1 MIIECA
7 PMQGVTDH
15 IFRRVQSRHFA
26 PADKYYTPFVATTQN
41 HVFTPKM
48 MGELSPG
55 INAGLCVVPQL
66 IGHNAEDFLWAARE
80 LKAMGY
86 SEVNFNLGC
95 PSGTVVGKKKGSG
108 LLCEQELLRAM
119 FDEIFEKSPIDI
131 SVKTRI
137 GRHSPEEFAAIL
149 ELYNDYPIS
158 ELIIHPRLQ
167 SQQYEGKPHMDA
179 WEMAVQ
185 NSKNPLCYNGDI
197 FDRTCA
203 ADFAAK
209 YPQIGHIMLGRGL
222 AANPKL
228 AGEVRGEAA
237 VTKEELR
244 AYHDDTFAACRE
256 KIPQDKPLLLHLK
269 EFWYYFARSF
279 ENSDKELKQL
289 RKAQTASDYLSAVD
303 ALFAHCPVKDVA
315 GFVPYSG

>member
-7 PMQGVTDH
+7 PMQGVTDY
-15 IFRRVQSRHFA
+15 IFRRVQSGHFT

-48 MGELSPG
+48 LKELSPE
-55 INAGLCVVPQL
+55 INAGISVVPQL
-66 IGHNAEDFLWAARE
+66 IGHDAEDFLWAARE
-80 LKAMGY
+80 LKALGY
-86 SEVNFNLGC
+86 REVNFNLGC
-95 PSGTVVGKKKGSG
+95 PSGTVVGKKKGAG
-108 LLCEQELLRAM
+108 LLSEKDMLRAM
-119 FDEIFEKSPIDI
+119 LDEIFEKSPIGI

-137 GRHSPEEFAAIL
+137 GRQSPEEFAAIL
-149 ELYNDYPIS
+149 ELYNDYPMT

-167 SQQYEGKPHMDA
+167 KQQYEGTPHMNA
-179 WEMAVQ
+179 WEIAVQ
-185 NSKNPLCYNGDI
+185 SSKNLLCYNGDI

-203 ADFAAK
+203 EAFAAK
-209 YPQIGHIMLGRGL
+209 YPQIGRIMLGRGL

-228 AGEVRGEAA
+228 VGEMRGEAP

-256 KIPQDKPLLLHLK
+256 KMPQDKPLLLHLK
-269 EFWYYFARSF
+269 EFWYYFSRCFAD
-279 ENSDKELKQL
+279 SDKALKQL

-303 ALFAHCPVKDVA
+303 TLFAHCSVKDVA
-315 GFVPYSG
+315 GFEPYGV